1 MMLKNIG
8 RIGKKVSIPCK
19 EVITCCEKLILDAMS
34 EILTP
39 SIKLLR
45 TIADETRLKI
55 LLILSRAEF
64 TVGEMVQILG
74 IHQSNTSRHLSQLR
88 ESQLAED
95 RREGA
100 VVYYRWSE
108 ALRASTDIQRLLR
121 DAWLD
126 LPDHDAVQDHIQSI
140 LAHRRSL
147 SQKFFDSVD
156 GRYRKLK
163 EPGGGAEAI
172 LRAFGN
178 LLQFNHAVDIGC
190 GEGDIAMILAKGCRL
205 VTAVDQSRKMLDQV
219 AERARTENLRNIVPS
234 EGLMESLPLP
244 DSVADLVIMSQ
255 VLHHAPAPEEA
266 IREAFRVL
274 APKGRF
280 VLIDLAAHD
289 QEWVREHYGDLWLGF
304 QPTRIE
310 SWLLQLSCN
319 ILQKETIHMQEGLPA
334 FYIIAEKH

>member
-1 MMLKNIG
+1 
-8 RIGKKVSIPCK
+8 
-19 EVITCCEKLILDAMS
+19 MS

-88 ESQLAED
+88 ESLLAED

-108 ALRASTDIQRLLR
+108 SLRASTAIQQLLLE
-121 DAWLD
+121 AWKD
-126 LPDHDAVQDHIQSI
+126 LPDHDSVQDHIQTI

-156 GRYRKLK
+156 GRFRKLK
-163 EPGGGAEAI
+163 ESGGGFEAV
-172 LRAFGN
+172 LRAFAN
-178 LLQFNHAVDIGC
+178 LLSFRHAVDIGC
-190 GEGDIAMILAKGCRL
+190 GEGDIAMILAKGCDR
-205 VTAVDQSRKMLDQV
+205 VTAVDQSHKMLDLV
-219 AERARTENLRNIVPS
+219 AERARNEGLRNVEPA
-234 EGLMESLPLP
+234 EGLMETLPLP
-244 DSVADLVIMSQ
+244 DACADLVVMSQ
-255 VLHHAPAPEEA
+255 VLHHAPSPEEA

-310 SWLLQLSCN
+310 SWLAPLPCRL
-319 ILQKETIHMQEGLPA
+319 LQKETIHVQEGLPA
-334 FYIIAEKH
+334 FYIIAEKI